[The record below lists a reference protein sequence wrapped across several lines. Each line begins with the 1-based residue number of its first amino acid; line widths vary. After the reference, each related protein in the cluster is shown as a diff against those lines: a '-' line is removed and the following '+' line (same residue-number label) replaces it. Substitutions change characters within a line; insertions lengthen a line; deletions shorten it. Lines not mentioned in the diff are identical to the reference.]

1 MIGSHNL
8 AEDGNIENEN
18 LASIAGQF
26 RWLPGSPS
34 HLSSRID
41 PAAAI

>member
-1 MIGSHNL
+1 MNGSHNL
-8 AEDGNIENEN
+8 AEDGNIENEK
-18 LASIAGQF
+18 LASIAGQP